1 MARDA
6 PRQGTGERR
15 KVLPCR
21 SCPQRLR
28 QVTPRELARRIET
41 ERRGTPFL
49 IYLDGDG
56 RQCIVPFPP
65 HDDSLSIGRL
75 GSSDVALTWDT
86 EVSRLHAV
94 LERIGQEWTVADE
107 GLSRNG
113 SYLNGRRVRGRRRLA
128 DGDAITIGHTT
139 LIFRAGTRGD
149 GRTTATTLDGEP
161 PRLSEAQ
168 LRVLVA
174 LCGLPDGGI
183 RSNREI
189 AEELFLGVETVKSHL
204 RAMFELFGLGDL
216 PQNRKRAELAR
227 RAVETGLVRAD

>member
-1 MARDA
+1 M
-6 PRQGTGERR
+6 
-15 KVLPCR
+15 
-21 SCPQRLR
+21 
-28 QVTPRELARRIET
+28 
-41 ERRGTPFL
+41 
-49 IYLDGDG
+49 
-56 RQCIVPFPP
+56 
-65 HDDSLSIGRL
+65 
-75 GSSDVALTWDT
+75 
-86 EVSRLHAV
+86 
-94 LERIGQEWTVADE
+94 
-107 GLSRNG
+107 
-113 SYLNGRRVRGRRRLA
+113 RGRRRLA
-128 DGDAITIGHTT
+128 DGDAITIGHTA
-139 LIFRAGTRGD
+139 LIFRAGTRSD

-227 RAVETGLVRAD
+227 RAAETGLVRAD